1 MTKSKVSKA
10 KSNERL
16 DNLDGLNNTDSTLR
30 PIGNNSVSPRYKA
43 RKRHHRVFTEPSL
56 TVPDQSYTLRELYE
70 RSVVNSMPAV
80 ERAAYYDEEQNVD
93 RLFAKSGIDIN
104 MLDLVEIQEYKDQ
117 LDARIR
123 DMKGK
128 LQQPKKPAAPAVAS
142 ESE

>member
-10 KSNERL
+10 KVNE
-16 DNLDGLNNTDSTLR
+16 NDSTINHDDCLFAIANR
-30 PIGNNSVSPRYKA
+30 NSDSPIRARYKG
-43 RKRHHRVFTEPSL
+43 RKRVHRVFTEPSL

-80 ERAAYYDEEQNVD
+80 VRAAYYDEEQNVD

-104 MLDLVEIQEYKDQ
+104 TLDLVEIQEYKDQ
-117 LDARIR
+117 LDERIR
-123 DMKGK
+123 NMKGK
-128 LQQPKKPAAPAVAS
+128 LQQQNKPAAQAVAS